1 MKDKYKTKKELINE
15 LTELRRQVNELQK
28 LENKYR
34 QKEKIL
40 KKARMGLEKRVERRN
55 EDLMRANKELQ
66 NEIIERKHI
75 EEVLRISETKY
86 RELYD
91 NAPDMYHSIDEKGI
105 IIDCNE
111 TEARMLGYKKEEI
124 IGRPVTDF
132 FTEESKRLF
141 EVQFPRL
148 NEEKK
153 QLNLEREFVRKD
165 GTTFPA
171 SLNVFSEYD
180 EKGKFVRTKTIVRD
194 ITDLKQIENALR
206 DSEKNYRDL
215 IDNALV
221 GIFKTNLKG
230 DILYVNKALSNMLGF
245 ETPEEMKA
253 GGVLVRYKNL
263 SDREVLIETLRKRGK
278 VKSFEVEL
286 LTKKAKT
293 KNVLISA
300 ILDKDI
306 ISGMIMDITERKLA
320 EKALRDSELKFRTL
334 AQTNAAAIFI
344 IQGNNF
350 KYVNPALELISG
362 YPVEELMTMNF
373 WDLVHPEF
381 RELVK
386 ERGLA
391 RQRGEKVPSRYEFKI
406 ITKNGET
413 RWVDTTAG
421 VLDYEGEP
429 ATIAAAIEI
438 TNRKQAETALLE
450 SEEKFRAI
458 SNTAVDAILVMDDN
472 GRISYWNP
480 SAERMFGYKNEEAT
494 GKELHLFLAPQRYYE
509 AYSEGF
515 KKFRETGQGP
525 AIGNTSEFYAVRKDG
540 TEVPIEVSTSAI
552 QVKGKWHSVGVVRDI
567 TERII
572 AERALKESEQ
582 NYRALFEESK
592 DVIYIS
598 TPEGKFLDINPAGI
612 ELFRYPSKEEFLQ
625 IDIAHDLYISPVDR
639 EKFQQV
645 LTRQGYVK
653 DYEVV
658 FRRKDGEHVTVLLTT
673 TIVRDEHREI
683 VAYRGIMKDITERKK
698 LEEQLLQSQKME
710 AIGQLAGGIAHDF
723 NNILTA
729 IIGFATLLKTETS
742 KDDTLRAYVT
752 PILNSAER
760 AANLTQALLAFSR
773 RQIISP
779 KPVDLNEIIQGMER
793 LLSRVIGEDIELSTV
808 LTDRDLIVMADSGQ
822 IEQVLMNL
830 ATNSRDAMPD
840 GGKLTI
846 STKLVEFDTDAIKAH
861 GFGRLGTYALVSV
874 EDTGHGMDEKT
885 RERIFE
891 PFFTTKDVGKGTG
904 LGLSMVYGIIRQHDG
919 YINLHSEQGR
929 GAIFN
934 IYLPL
939 IKSEVE
945 ETNIEEPLVLRGGA
959 ETVLVAEDDEPV
971 RELIKEVL
979 SSHGYEVI
987 EAGDGEEAVSRFKEN
1002 KDNIQLLIL
1011 DVIMPKKN
1019 GKEAYNEIKEIKPD
1033 VKTIFTSGYNVDIIN
1048 KKGILDEG
1056 LEFILKPISP
1066 DGLLKKVRDVLDE

>member
-1 MKDKYKTKKELINE
+1 MKDKYKTKKQLIEELV
-15 LTELRRQVNELQK
+15 ELRQQ
-28 LENKYR
+28 
-34 QKEKIL
+34 
-40 KKARMGLEKRVERRN
+40 
-55 EDLMRANKELQ
+55 
-66 NEIIERKHI
+66 I
-75 EEVLRISETKY
+75 EEILRISETKY
-86 RELYD
+86 CELYD
-91 NAPDMYHSIDEKGI
+91 NALDMYHSIDKNGI
-105 IIDCNE
+105 IVDCNE
-111 TEARMLGYKKEEI
+111 TEARMLGYRKEEI
-124 IGRPVTDF
+124 IGRPLVDF

-141 EVQFPRL
+141 EIQFPIL
-148 NEEKK
+148 NEEKG
-153 QLNLEREFVRKD
+153 QLSLEREFVRKD
-165 GTTFPA
+165 GTTFIA
-171 SLNVFSEYD
+171 SLNIFSERD
-180 EKGKFVRTKTIVRD
+180 EKGKFVRTRTIARD

-215 IDNALV
+215 VDNALV
-221 GIFKTNLKG
+221 GVFKTNLKG
-230 DILYVNKALSNMLGF
+230 NILYVNKALSNMLGF
-245 ETPEEMKA
+245 ETLEEMKA
-253 GGVLVRYKNL
+253 GGVLVKYKNL
-263 SDREVLIETLRKRGK
+263 KDRLVLIETLMKRGK
-278 VKSFEVEL
+278 VESFEVEL
-286 LTKKAKT
+286 LTKKGKT
-293 KNVLISA
+293 KSVLISA

-320 EKALRDSELKFRTL
+320 EEALRESESKFRTL

-381 RELVK
+381 QELVK

-413 RWVDTTAG
+413 CWLDTTAG

-429 ATIAAAIEI
+429 ATIAVAIEI
-438 TNRKQAETALLE
+438 TNRKQAETARLE

-458 SNTAVDAILVMDDN
+458 SSTAVDAILVMDDN

-480 SAERMFGYKNEEAT
+480 SAERIFGYTSEEAI
-494 GKELHLFLAPQRYYE
+494 GKELHLFLAPRRYHE
-509 AYSEGF
+509 AYMEGF

-525 AIGNTSEFYAVRKDG
+525 AIGKTSEFYAVRKDG
-540 TEVPIEVSTSAI
+540 TEFPIEVSTSAI

-567 TERII
+567 TARKI
-572 AERALKESEQ
+572 AERAVRESEQ

-625 IDIAHDLYISPVDR
+625 IDITHDLYISPVDR
-639 EKFQQV
+639 EKLQKV

-658 FRRKDGEHVTVLLTT
+658 FRRKDGEYVTVLLTS
-673 TIVRDEHREI
+673 TIVRDEQGEI

-698 LEEQLLQSQKME
+698 LEEQLLQAQKME

-729 IIGFATLLKTETS
+729 IIGFANLLKTETS
-742 KDDTLRAYVT
+742 KDDILRSYVT

-779 KPVDLNEIIQGMER
+779 KPVNLNEIIQRLER
-793 LLSRVIGEDIELSTV
+793 LLSMVIGEDIELSTM
-808 LTDRDLIVMADSGQ
+808 LTDRDSIIMADSGQ

-830 ATNSRDAMPD
+830 ATNARDSMPD

-846 STKLVEFDTDAIKAH
+846 STKLVELDSEFIKTH
-861 GFGRLGTYALVSV
+861 GFGRPGAYVLVSV
-874 EDTGHGMDEKT
+874 EDTGRGIDEKT
-885 RERIFE
+885 KGRIFE
-891 PFFTTKDVGKGTG
+891 PFFTTKEVGKGTG
-904 LGLSMVYGIIRQHDG
+904 LGLAMVYGIIKQHEG
-919 YINLHSEQGR
+919 YINLYSEQDTGT
-929 GAIFN
+929 IFN

-945 ETNIEEPLVLRGGA
+945 ETKLEDLLVLKGGV

-971 RELIKEVL
+971 RDLIKEVL
-979 SSHGYEVI
+979 SGYGYKVM

-1002 KDNIQLLIL
+1002 KDKIQLLIL

-1019 GKEAYNEIKEIKPD
+1019 GKEAYDEIKVIKPD
-1033 VKTIFTSGYNVDIIN
+1033 IKAIFTSGYNADIIH

-1056 LEFILKPISP
+1056 LDFILKPISP
-1066 DGLLKKVRDVLDE
+1066 DGLLRKMREVLDK